1 MNTKLVYNQQK
12 YNLLREESEG
22 YAKVLTVLNNFG
34 STALSERCTPDVV
47 VALQSLIGCF
57 DLDPNRVFD
66 LVLDRRAPCRTRA
79 LRTAASGWRGRL
91 LCIPHSERRLAA

>member
-1 MNTKLVYNQQK
+1 LGRADTQRPPQVRVNTKLVYNQQK

-34 STALSERCTPDVV
+34 ATALSDASAPDVV

-66 LVLDRRAPCRTRA
+66 LVLDRRAQCGIRLRA
-79 LRTAASGWRGRL
+79 AARML
-91 LCIPHSERRLAA
+91 